1 MGVSLDR
8 VAVVSELHELS
19 ALDLG
24 QAIRNRVV
32 SPVEVT
38 QHFLGRIEADNDR
51 LGAFVSVTRELALS
65 QAKRQHSLMHQGE
78 LASPL
83 AGVPVP
89 VKDLNHVQGV
99 PISYGSAVY
108 AGYVAPFDDHVVRRL
123 RAAGTICLGKTSTPE
138 FGLPCY
144 TETLIGPPAR
154 TPWDVSRGAG
164 GSSGGAAAAVAG
176 GLAPIAQ
183 GSDGGGSIR
192 IPASSCGLFGLKPS
206 RGRVSNGPLGG
217 DVGPGL
223 GVIGPIAWTVADAA
237 ALLDIM
243 AGPEPG
249 DPHWAPPLPAGE
261 TFAEHARRE
270 PGRLRIARFRTPVVG
285 QTEVH
290 PECIAAYDAASA
302 LLERLGHDVVDIEPP
317 IRADVVP
324 SFEVVWSVLATL
336 TPVPAGREGE
346 LMPLTRHLRERG
358 LPITGTQYAMAVAAM
373 QAVSREAI
381 GALAAYDAV
390 LTPTLADLP
399 APVGSLR
406 NDDDPAADFE
416 AQKRFT
422 PFTALWNVTGMPAVS
437 LPLHHTAPLPGA
449 PAGLPVGVMLAGRP
463 AAEAALLG
471 LATQLEAEA
480 PWQDRR
486 PR

>member
-1 MGVSLDR
+1 
-8 VAVVSELHELS
+8 VSELHELT

-24 QAIRNRVV
+24 RAVADRVV

-38 QHFLGRIEADNDR
+38 RHFLDRIEADADR
-51 LGAFVSVTRELALS
+51 LGAFVTVTRELALA
-65 QAKRQHSLMHQGE
+65 QAKEQESLAQRGE

-89 VKDLNHVQGV
+89 VKDLNHVLGEPV
-99 PISYGSAVY
+99 SYGSAVY
-108 AGYVAPFDDHVVRRL
+108 AGWTAPVDDHVVRRL
-123 RAAGTICLGKTSTPE
+123 KDAGTICIGKTSTPE

-144 TETLIGPPAR
+144 TETAIGPPAR
-154 TPWDVSRGAG
+154 TPWDLSRGAG
-164 GSSGGAAAAVAG
+164 GSSGGAAAAVAA

-192 IPASSCGLFGLKPS
+192 LPASSCGLFGLKPS
-206 RGRVSNGPLGG
+206 RGRVSNGPLFG

-261 TFAEHARRE
+261 TFAEHARRD

-285 QTEVH
+285 DGEVH
-290 PECIAAYDAASA
+290 AECITAYDEASR
-302 LLERLGHDVVDIEPP
+302 LLEELGHEIVDIEPP
-317 IRADVVP
+317 IPRDVVP
-324 SFEVVWSVLATL
+324 MFEVVWTVLATL
-336 TPVPAGREGE
+336 TPVPDGREGE
-346 LMPLTRHLRERG
+346 LMPLTRHLRQRG
-358 LPITGTQYAMAVAAM
+358 APVSATEFAQAVGAM
-373 QAVSREAI
+373 QAVSRAAI
-381 GALAAYDAV
+381 VTLAAYDAV

-437 LPLHHTAPLPGA
+437 LPLHHTQSLPGG

-463 AAEAALLG
+463 AGEAQLLALSSQVEAA
-471 LATQLEAEA
+471 A

-486 PR
+486 PT

>member
-1 MGVSLDR
+1 
-8 VAVVSELHELS
+8 VSELHELS

-24 QAIRNRVV
+24 LAIRNRVV

-38 QHFLGRIEADNDR
+38 QHFLDRIEADGDR
-51 LGAFVSVTRELALS
+51 LGAFVTVTRDLALA
-65 QAKRQHSLMHQGE
+65 QAKRQHSLMHQGL

-89 VKDLNHVQGV
+89 VKDLNHVEGV
-99 PISYGSAVY
+99 PIAYGSAVY
-108 AGYVAPFDDHVVRRL
+108 AGYLAPFEDHVVRRM
-123 RAAGTICLGKTSTPE
+123 REAGTICLGKTSTPE

-154 TPWDVSRGAG
+154 TPWDLSRGAG

-223 GVIGPIAWTVADAA
+223 GVIGPLSWTVADAA

-243 AGPEPG
+243 SGPEPG

-261 TFAEHARRE
+261 TFAAHARRD
-270 PGRLRIARFRTPVVG
+270 PGRLRIARFRQPVVG
-285 QTEVH
+285 QVELH
-290 PECIAAYDAASA
+290 PECIAAYDEASA
-302 LLERLGHDVVDIEPP
+302 LLERLGHEVIDIDPP
-317 IRADVVP
+317 LSPELVP
-324 SFEVVWSVLATL
+324 MFEVVWSVLATL
-336 TPVPAGREGE
+336 APVPSGREHE

-358 LPITGTQYAMAVAAM
+358 LPVTGTGYAQAVAGM
-373 QAVSREAI
+373 QTASREAI
-381 GALAAYDAV
+381 EALAPYDAV

-406 NDDDPAADFE
+406 DDDDPAADFE

-437 LPLHHTAPLPGA
+437 LPLHHTAPMPGA
-449 PAGLPVGVMLAGRP
+449 IQGLPVGVMLAGRP
-463 AAEAALLG
+463 AGEADLLALAG
-471 LATQLEAEA
+471 QVEAEV
-480 PWQDRR
+480 PWHHRR
-486 PR
+486 ST

>member
-1 MGVSLDR
+1 MT
-8 VAVVSELHELS
+8 ELHELS

-24 QAIRNRVV
+24 RAVASREV

-38 QHFLGRIEADNDR
+38 EHFLARISGYDAR
-51 LGAFVSVTRELALS
+51 LGAFVTVTADLALS
-65 QAKRQHSLMHQGE
+65 QAKEQEALAGE
-78 LASPL
+78 GALPSPL

-89 VKDLNHVQGV
+89 IKDLNHVAGV
-99 PISYGSAVY
+99 PVSYGSAAY
-108 AGYVAPFDDHVVRRL
+108 AGTVAPVDDHAVRRL
-123 RAAGTICLGKTSTPE
+123 RLAGTICLGKTSTPE

-144 TETLIGPPAR
+144 TETAIGPPAR
-154 TPWDVSRGAG
+154 TPWDLSRGAG
-164 GSSGGAAAAVAG
+164 GSSGGAAAAVAA
-176 GLAPIAQ
+176 GLAPLAQ

-206 RGRVSNGPLGG
+206 RGRVSSGPLFG

-223 GVIGPIAWTVADAA
+223 GVIGTIAWTVADAA

-285 QTEVH
+285 ATELH
-290 PECIAAYDAASA
+290 PECVAAYDAASL
-302 LLERLGHDVVDIEPP
+302 LLERLGHEVVDVEPP
-317 IRADVVP
+317 IPADVVP

-336 TPVPAGREGE
+336 TPLPPGTED
-346 LMPLTRHLRERG
+346 LLQPLTRYLRARG
-358 LPITGTQYAMAVAAM
+358 APVTGTTFAQAVGAM
-373 QAVSREAI
+373 QAVTRA
-381 GALAAYDAV
+381 AVTTLAPYDAV

-399 APVGSLR
+399 AAVGGLR
-406 NDDDPAADFE
+406 NDADPAADFE

-437 LPLHHTAPLPGA
+437 LPLHHTAPLDGA
-449 PAGLPVGVMLAGRP
+449 PEGLPVGVMLAGRP
-463 AAEAALLG
+463 AGEAALLS
-471 LATQLEAEA
+471 LAAQVESAA
-480 PWQDRR
+480 PWRSRR
-486 PR
+486 PTAWSGRAAG

>member
-1 MGVSLDR
+1 M
-8 VAVVSELHELS
+8 SELHELS

-24 QAIRNRVV
+24 RAVAAREV

-38 QHFLGRIEADNDR
+38 RHFLDRIDADDGR
-51 LGAFVSVTRELALS
+51 LGAFVTVTRELALR
-65 QAKRQHSLMHQGE
+65 QAQQQESLAAEGR

-89 VKDLNHVQGV
+89 VKDLNHVAGEPV
-99 PISYGSAVY
+99 SYGSAVY
-108 AGYVAPFDDHVVRRL
+108 AGWTAPVDDHVVRRMA
-123 RAAGTICLGKTSTPE
+123 AAGTICLGKTSTPE

-144 TETLIGPPAR
+144 TETAIGPPAR
-154 TPWDVSRGAG
+154 TPWDLSRGAG

-206 RGRVSNGPLGG
+206 RGRVSSGPLFG

-223 GVIGPIAWTVADAA
+223 GVIGPLAWTVADAA

-261 TFAEHARRE
+261 TFAEHARRD

-285 QTEVH
+285 DGELH
-290 PECIAAYDAASA
+290 GECVAAYDEASL
-302 LLERLGHDVVDIEPP
+302 LLEQLGHEVVDIEPP
-317 IRADVVP
+317 IARDVVP
-324 SFEVVWSVLATL
+324 LFEVVWSVLATL
-336 TPVPAGREGE
+336 TPVPDGREDE
-346 LMPLTRHLRERG
+346 LMPLTRHLRQRG
-358 LPITGTQYAMAVAAM
+358 TPVTGTQFALAVGAM
-373 QAVSREAI
+373 QAVSRAAI

-406 NDDDPAADFE
+406 NDEDPAADFE

-437 LPLHHTAPLPGA
+437 LPLHHTAPMPGA
-449 PAGLPVGVMLAGRP
+449 EHGLPVGVMLAGRP
-463 AAEAALLG
+463 AGEAVLLALSAQIEAA
-471 LATQLEAEA
+471 A

-486 PR
+486 ST

>member
-1 MGVSLDR
+1 VT
-8 VAVVSELHELS
+8 ELHELS

-24 QAIRNRVV
+24 RAIASREV
-32 SPVEVT
+32 SPVEVAE
-38 QHFLGRIEADNDR
+38 HFLARIDAFDSR
-51 LGAFVSVTRELALS
+51 LGAFVTVTADLALS
-65 QAKRQHSLMHQGE
+65 QAKAQE
-78 LASPL
+78 ALARDGQLPSPL

-89 VKDLNHVQGV
+89 VKDLNHVEGV
-99 PISYGSAVY
+99 PISYGSAAY
-108 AGYVAPFDDHVVRRL
+108 LGTVAPLDDNVVRRMKI
-123 RAAGTICLGKTSTPE
+123 AGTVCLGKTSTPE

-144 TETLIGPPAR
+144 TETAIGPPAR
-154 TPWDVSRGAG
+154 TPWDLSRGAG
-164 GSSGGAAAAVAG
+164 GSSGGAAAAVSA
-176 GLAPIAQ
+176 GLAPLAQ

-206 RGRVSNGPLGG
+206 RGRVSNGPLFG

-223 GVIGPIAWTVADAA
+223 GVIGPITWTVADAA

-261 TFAEHARRE
+261 TYADHARRD

-285 QTEVH
+285 QAEVH
-290 PECIAAYDAASA
+290 PECIAAYDNASH
-302 LLERLGHDVVDIEPP
+302 LLEGLGHEVVDVEPP
-317 IRADVVP
+317 IPPDVVA

-336 TPVPAGREGE
+336 TPVPAGAEDR
-346 LMPLTRHLRERG
+346 LMPLTRYLRARG
-358 LPITGTQYAMAVAAM
+358 APISGTVFAQAVAVG
-373 QAVSREAI
+373 QAVTR
-381 GALAAYDAV
+381 AAVGLLGSYDVV

-406 NDDDPAADFE
+406 NDTDPAADFE

-437 LPLHHTAPLPGA
+437 LPLHHTQPTESAPD
-449 PAGLPVGVMLAGRP
+449 GLPVGVMLAGRP
-463 AAEAALLG
+463 AGEAPLLALS
-471 LATQLEAEA
+471 AQLEAAA
-480 PWQDRR
+480 PWQGRRATSWSDR
-486 PR
+486 PPA

>member
-1 MGVSLDR
+1 MGAALDR
-8 VAVVSELHELS
+8 VASVSELHELS

-24 QAIRNRVV
+24 RAIRNRVV

-38 QHFLGRIEADNDR
+38 QHFLDRIEADDGR
-51 LGAFVSVTRELALS
+51 LGAFVTVTRELALS
-65 QAKRQHSLMHQGE
+65 QAKQQHSLMHQDT

-89 VKDLNHVQGV
+89 IKDLNHVEGV
-99 PISYGSAVY
+99 PTSYGSAVY
-108 AGYVAPFDDHVVRRL
+108 HRYVAGFDDHVVRRL

-154 TPWDVSRGAG
+154 TPWDLSRGAG
-164 GSSGGAAAAVAG
+164 GSSGGAAAAVAA
-176 GLAPIAQ
+176 GLAPLAQ

-237 ALLDIM
+237 ALLDVM

-261 TFAEHARRE
+261 TFSEHARRE

-302 LLERLGHDVVDIEPP
+302 LLERLGHEVVDIDSP
-317 IRADVVP
+317 IRPDVVP

-336 TPVPAGREGE
+336 TPVPPGRDGE
-346 LMPLTRHLRERG
+346 LMPLTRHLRGRG
-358 LPITGTQYAMAVAAM
+358 FPVTGTQYAQAVATM
-373 QAVSREAI
+373 QATSREAI
-381 GALAAYDAV
+381 VALAAYDAV

-406 NDDDPAADFE
+406 DDADPAADFE

-422 PFTALWNVTGMPAVS
+422 PFTALWNVTGMPAMS
-437 LPLHHTAPLPGA
+437 LPLHHTGPLPGA

-463 AAEAALLG
+463 AGEAALLG
-471 LATQLEAEA
+471 LATQIEAEN

-486 PR
+486 PT

>member
-1 MGVSLDR
+1 M
-8 VAVVSELHELS
+8 SELHELS

-24 QAIRNRVV
+24 QAIAARVV
-32 SPVEVT
+32 SAVEVT
-38 QHFLGRIEADNDR
+38 EHFLNRIDADDGR
-51 LGAFVSVTRELALS
+51 LGAFVTVTRELALT
-65 QAKRQHSLMHQGE
+65 QARRQHSLMQHGM

-89 VKDLNHVQGV
+89 VKDLNHVQGEPV
-99 PISYGSAVY
+99 SYGSAVY
-108 AGYVAPFDDHVVRRL
+108 AGTIAPLDDHVVRRM
-123 RAAGTICLGKTSTPE
+123 REAGTICLGKTSTPE

-144 TETLIGPPAR
+144 TETAIGPPAR
-154 TPWDVSRGAG
+154 TPWDLSRGAG

-176 GLAPIAQ
+176 GLAPLAQ

-206 RGRVSNGPLGG
+206 RGRVSSGPLFG

-223 GVIGPIAWTVADAA
+223 GVIGPLSWTVADAA

-243 AGPEPG
+243 AGPELG

-261 TFAEHARRE
+261 TFAGQARRD
-270 PGRLRIARFRTPVVG
+270 PGALRIARFRTPVVG
-285 QTEVH
+285 ATDLH
-290 PECIAAYDAASA
+290 LECIVAYDEASR
-302 LLERLGHDVVDIEPP
+302 LLERLGHEVVDIDPP
-317 IRADVVP
+317 IPADVVP

-336 TPVPAGREGE
+336 TPVPDGREGE
-346 LMPLTRHLRERG
+346 LMALTRHLRERG
-358 LPITGTQYAMAVAAM
+358 APVSGTEYVQAVAAM
-373 QAVSREAI
+373 QAVSRGAI
-381 GALAAYDAV
+381 GALAPYDAV

-406 NDDDPAADFE
+406 NDADPAADFE

-437 LPLHHTAPLPGA
+437 LPLHHTAPMPGA
-449 PAGLPVGVMLAGRP
+449 PHGLPVGVMLAGRP
-463 AAEAALLG
+463 AGEGPLLALAAQVEAA
-471 LATQLEAEA
+471 A

-486 PR
+486 SI

>member
-1 MGVSLDR
+1 VSDLQGM
-8 VAVVSELHELS
+8 S

-24 QAIRNRVV
+24 RAIAARDV

-38 QHFLGRIEADNDR
+38 QHFLDRIEADAALPTS
-51 LGAFVSVTRELALS
+51 LGAYVTVTAELARA
-65 QAKRQHSLMHQGE
+65 QAREQERRALDGT

-89 VKDLNHVQGV
+89 IKDLNDVEGV
-99 PISYGSAVY
+99 PSSYGSSVF
-108 AGYVAPFDDHVVRRL
+108 AGFVPDHDDYFVRRL
-123 RAAGTICLGKTSTPE
+123 RSAGTVCLGKTSTPE

-144 TETLIGPPAR
+144 TEPAIGPPAR
-154 TPWDVSRGAG
+154 TPWDRSRGAG

-192 IPASSCGLFGLKPS
+192 IPASSCGLFGLKPT

-223 GVIGPIAWTVADAA
+223 GVVGVLSWTVADAA
-237 ALLDIM
+237 AMLDVM

-261 TFAEHARRE
+261 TFAGHAGRD

-285 QTEVH
+285 DTELH
-290 PECIAAYDAASA
+290 PECIAAYDDASR
-302 LLERLGHDVVDIEPP
+302 LLAGLGHDVVDIEPP
-317 IRADVVP
+317 FARDLVP
-324 SFEVVWSVLATL
+324 VFVVVWAVLSTL
-336 TPVPAGREGE
+336 APVPPDREAE
-346 LMPLTRHLRERG
+346 LMPLTRHLRRRG
-358 LPITGTQYAMAVAAM
+358 ASITGTEYAGAVGAM
-373 QAVSREAI
+373 QLAARAAI
-381 GALAAYDAV
+381 GSLAAYDAV

-406 NDDDPAADFE
+406 NDADPGADFE
-416 AQKRFT
+416 AQQRFT
-422 PFTALWNVTGMPAVS
+422 PFTALWNVTGMPAVN
-437 LPLHHTAPLPGA
+437 LPLHHTGPLDGA
-449 PAGLPVGVMLAGRP
+449 PQGLPVGVMLAGRP
-463 AAEAALLG
+463 AGEAALLA
-471 LATQLEAEA
+471 LAAQVEAAA

-486 PR
+486 ST

>member
-1 MGVSLDR
+1 M
-8 VAVVSELHELS
+8 SELHELS

-38 QHFLGRIEADNDR
+38 RHFLDRIEADDGR
-51 LGAFVSVTRELALS
+51 LGAFVTVTRELALT
-65 QAKRQHSLMHQGE
+65 QAKQQHSLMHQDK

-89 VKDLNHVQGV
+89 IKDLNHVEGV
-99 PISYGSAVY
+99 PISYGSGVY
-108 AGYVAPFDDHVVRRL
+108 AGFVAPFDDHVVRRL

-154 TPWDVSRGAG
+154 TPWDLARGAG

-176 GLAPIAQ
+176 GLAPLAQ

-237 ALLDIM
+237 ALLDVM

-261 TFAEHARRE
+261 TFSEHARRE

-302 LLERLGHDVVDIEPP
+302 LLERLGHEVVDIDSADPSRCRAVVRGGLVGARDADAGATRTRW
-317 IRADVVP
+317 RADAADPAPARSRVP
-324 SFEVVWSVLATL
+324 DHRHAVRPGRSRDAGHLARGYRRARSVRRGADAD
-336 TPVPAGREGE
+336 AGRSARAG
-346 LMPLTRHLRERG
+346 G
-358 LPITGTQYAMAVAAM
+358 Q
-373 QAVSREAI
+373 
-381 GALAAYDAV
+381 
-390 LTPTLADLP
+390 P
-399 APVGSLR
+399 AR
-406 NDDDPAADFE
+406 
-416 AQKRFT
+416 
-422 PFTALWNVTGMPAVS
+422 
-437 LPLHHTAPLPGA
+437 
-449 PAGLPVGVMLAGRP
+449 
-463 AAEAALLG
+463 
-471 LATQLEAEA
+471 
-480 PWQDRR
+480 
-486 PR
+486 

>member
-1 MGVSLDR
+1 
-8 VAVVSELHELS
+8 VSELHELS

-24 QAIRNRVV
+24 RSIAVREV
-32 SPVEVT
+32 SPVEVAH
-38 QHFLGRIEADNDR
+38 HFLDRIEADGGR
-51 LGAFVSVTRELALS
+51 LGAFVTVTRELALR
-65 QAKRQHSLMHQGE
+65 QAGHQQELVARGE

-89 VKDLNHVQGV
+89 IKDLNHVAGEPV
-99 PISYGSAVY
+99 SYGSAAY
-108 AGYVAPFDDHVVRRL
+108 AGWTAPVDDHVVRRL
-123 RAAGTICLGKTSTPE
+123 AAAGTICLGKTSTPE

-144 TETLIGPPAR
+144 TETATGPPAR
-154 TPWDVSRGAG
+154 TPWDLSRGAG
-164 GSSGGAAAAVAG
+164 GSSGGAAAAVAA
-176 GLAPIAQ
+176 GLAPVAQ

-206 RGRVSNGPLGG
+206 RGRVSNGPLFG

-223 GVIGPIAWTVADAA
+223 GVIGPLAWTVADAA

-270 PGRLRIARFRTPVVG
+270 PGRLRVARFRTPVVG
-285 QTEVH
+285 DGEVH
-290 PECIAAYDAASA
+290 AECVTAYEDASE
-302 LLERLGHDVVDIEPP
+302 LLERLGHEVVDIEPP
-317 IRADVVP
+317 ISRDVVP
-324 SFEVVWSVLATL
+324 MFEVVWSVLATL
-336 TPVPAGREGE
+336 TPVPDGREEE
-346 LMPLTRHLRERG
+346 LMPLTRYLRGRG
-358 LPITGTQYAMAVAAM
+358 APVTGTQFAQAVAAM
-373 QAVSREAI
+373 QAVSRSAI
-381 GALAAYDAV
+381 GALAPYDAV

-406 NDDDPAADFE
+406 NDADPAADFE

-449 PAGLPVGVMLAGRP
+449 DRGLPVGVMLAGRP
-463 AAEAALLG
+463 AGEAALLS
-471 LATQLEAEA
+471 LAGQIEAAA

-486 PR
+486 ST

>member
-1 MGVSLDR
+1 
-8 VAVVSELHELS
+8 VSELQELS

-24 QAIRNRVV
+24 RAIAAREV

-38 QHFLGRIEADNDR
+38 QHFLARIEADGGR
-51 LGAFVSVTRELALS
+51 LGAFVTLTPELALA
-65 QAKRQHSLMHQGE
+65 QAREQERLAARGE

-89 VKDLNHVQGV
+89 VKDLNHVEGV

-108 AGYVAPFDDHVVRRL
+108 AGYVAPFDDYVVRRM
-123 RAAGTICLGKTSTPE
+123 RQAGTICLGKTSTPE

-144 TETLIGPPAR
+144 TETRIGPPAR
-154 TPWDVSRGAG
+154 TPWDLSRGAG

-192 IPASSCGLFGLKPS
+192 IPASSCGLVGLKPS

-237 ALLDIM
+237 ALLDVM
-243 AGPEPG
+243 AGPELG

-261 TFAEHARRE
+261 TFSEHARRE

-302 LLERLGHDVVDIEPP
+302 LLAQLGHEVVDIDPP
-317 IRADVVP
+317 IRAEVVP

-336 TPVPAGREGE
+336 APVPLGREVE

-358 LPITGTQYAMAVAAM
+358 LPITGTQYAEAVAAM
-373 QAVSREAI
+373 QATSREAI
-381 GALAAYDAV
+381 GVLAAYDAV

-406 NDDDPAADFE
+406 DDADPAADFE

-422 PFTALWNVTGMPAVS
+422 PFTALWNVTGMPAMS
-437 LPLHHTAPLPGA
+437 LPLHHTGPVPGA
-449 PAGLPVGVMLAGRP
+449 PQGLPVGVMLAGRP
-463 AAEAALLG
+463 AGEAALLG
-471 LATQLEAEA
+471 LATQIEAA
-480 PWQDRR
+480 DPWQDRR
-486 PR
+486 PT

>member
-1 MGVSLDR
+1 
-8 VAVVSELHELS
+8 VSELHELS

-24 QAIRNRVV
+24 RAVADRVV

-38 QHFLGRIEADNDR
+38 RHFLDRVDADGGR
-51 LGAFVSVTRELALS
+51 LGAFVTVTRDLALA
-65 QAKRQHSLMHQGE
+65 QAREQEALARAGQ

-89 VKDLNHVQGV
+89 VKDLNHVVGEPV
-99 PISYGSAVY
+99 SYGSAVY
-108 AGYVAPFDDHVVRRL
+108 AGFVAPVDDHVVRRL
-123 RAAGTICLGKTSTPE
+123 KAAGTICLGKTSTPE

-144 TETLIGPPAR
+144 TETAIGPPAV
-154 TPWDVSRGAG
+154 TPWDPSRGAG
-164 GSSGGAAAAVAG
+164 GSSGGAAAAVAA

-206 RGRVSNGPLGG
+206 RGRVSNGPLFG

-261 TFAEHARRE
+261 TFADHARRD

-285 QTEVH
+285 DGELH
-290 PECIAAYDAASA
+290 AECIAAYDEASR
-302 LLERLGHDVVDIEPP
+302 LLEQLGHEVVDIEPP
-317 IRADVVP
+317 IPRDVVP
-324 SFEVVWSVLATL
+324 MFEVVWTVLATL
-336 TPVPAGREGE
+336 TPVPDGREDD
-346 LMPLTRHLRERG
+346 LMPLTRHLRLRG
-358 LPITGTQYAMAVAAM
+358 APVSGTQFAQAVGAM
-373 QAVSREAI
+373 QAVSRAAI
-381 GALAAYDAV
+381 GRLAPYDAV

-437 LPLHHTAPLPGA
+437 LPLHHTQPLPGA

-463 AAEAALLG
+463 AGEAQLLALSAQVEAA
-471 LATQLEAEA
+471 A

-486 PR
+486 PI